1 MPDEADIAN
10 DAILADLERRLEAH
24 RAAQNR
30 PPVAECDECEEPIEP
45 GRVALR
51 LRLCLECA
59 RLRERRAKLFA
70 RE

>member
-10 DAILADLERRLEAH
+10 DAIMADLERRLAAH
-24 RAAQNR
+24 RAAQNK
-30 PPVAECDECEEPIEP
+30 PPIIDCEECEDEIEP

-59 RLRERRAKLFA
+59 RMRERRARLFA
-70 RE
+70 RD